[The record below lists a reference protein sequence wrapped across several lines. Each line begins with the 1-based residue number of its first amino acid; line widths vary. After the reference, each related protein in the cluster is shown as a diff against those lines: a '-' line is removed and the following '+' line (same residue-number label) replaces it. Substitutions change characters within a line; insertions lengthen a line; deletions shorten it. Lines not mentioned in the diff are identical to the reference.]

1 MTNRLTPKEF
11 ETWRRQLSEDSDGE
25 FDTTLAHQLVAK
37 LMVEVE
43 MLWGERA
50 CTRAEALDQ
59 AARALEKRLRDLGRR
74 GALVHHLPAWHG
86 EHGDAWV
93 SPCGVRRPFPCTCTA
108 QPVMLKAGLVV
119 AQ

>member
-11 ETWRRQLSEDSDGE
+11 ETWRRQLREDSDGE

-50 CTRAEALDQ
+50 RTRAEALDQ
-59 AARALEKRLRDLGRR
+59 AATALEKRLRDLGRR
-74 GALVHHLPAWHG
+74 GPPSAPGYGCAMCR
-86 EHGDAWV
+86 DAEAR
-93 SPCGVRRPFPCTCTA
+93 SFITYLRGVANTA
-108 QPVMLKAGLVV
+108 TPG
-119 AQ
+119 